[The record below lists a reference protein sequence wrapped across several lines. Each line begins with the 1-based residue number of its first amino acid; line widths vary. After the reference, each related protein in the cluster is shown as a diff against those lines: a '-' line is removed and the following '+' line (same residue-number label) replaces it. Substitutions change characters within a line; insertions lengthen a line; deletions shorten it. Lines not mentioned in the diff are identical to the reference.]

1 MCLDYVGIDVA
12 ATCGGDGV
20 RCVGHNVGGIVFAT
34 RTTSAHVGAEVLCV
48 EDFTHTPW
56 TVTLFCI
63 RVSNLLLKLPHYG
76 VFNVCVK
83 TLVYIRPR
91 VRVSFPFLFLD

>member
-1 MCLDYVGIDVA
+1 MDYVGTDRGRRSSVLAIMLWNS
-12 ATCGGDGV
+12 V
-20 RCVGHNVGGIVFAT
+20 RHMDYFGTRLCRSPVCVGN
-34 RTTSAHVGAEVLCV
+34 
-48 EDFTHTPW
+48 FTHTPW

-63 RVSNLLLKLPHYG
+63 CVSNLLFKLPHYG
-76 VFNVCVK
+76 VLNVCVK